1 MGIKRTT
8 GQHPGGVM
16 ILPKDKEIYDFT
28 PVQHPADK
36 TDSKIITT
44 HFDFNSIHDNLLKLD
59 LLGHDN
65 PTIIKKLEDLTG
77 KSSMDIPLD
86 DPAVMSIFSSA
97 GALGIEDDEIL
108 GKTGAA
114 AIPEYGTK
122 FVREMLLDTKP
133 ATFDELVRISGLS
146 HGTDVWINNA
156 QELIKSKT
164 ATLKEVI
171 CTRDDIMLYLMG
183 KGLKPKL
190 AFTIMESVR
199 KGRGLK
205 PEWEEEMKGHDIP
218 GWYLDSCRKIKY
230 MFPKAH
236 AVAYAM
242 MAFRIAWYKVYE
254 PLAFYAAFFSIRAR
268 AFDAMYMASGDET
281 AVAKI
286 RELNAK
292 DKLTEVEKDMLV
304 TLEVCHELYLRGFKF
319 DRIDLY
325 KSEAKEFLITENGLL
340 PPFTAIPG
348 SAEVAAGSIIAEREK
363 AVFSSAEELQLR
375 RKGFKGRNRAVG
387 EIPCA

>member
-1 MGIKRTT
+1 M
-8 GQHPGGVM
+8 
-16 ILPKDKEIYDFT
+16 L
-28 PVQHPADK
+28 
-36 TDSKIITT
+36 S
-44 HFDFNSIHDNLLKLD
+44 
-59 LLGHDN
+59 HDN

-86 DPAVMSIFSSA
+86 DPATMSIFSSA

-292 DKLTEVEKDMLV
+292 DAYRSGKGHVV
-304 TLEVCHELYLRGFKF
+304 TLEVCHE
-319 DRIDLY
+319 
-325 KSEAKEFLITENGLL
+325 
-340 PPFTAIPG
+340 FTCAQI
-348 SAEVAAGSIIAEREK
+348 R
-363 AVFSSAEELQLR
+363 Q
-375 RKGFKGRNRAVG
+375 NRF
-387 EIPCA
+387 I